1 MKKKISAALALVLT
15 VLLTS
20 CGGGSSSGGG
30 GGSSTTF
37 VPGKWR
43 ATLYSGHGLLFANTV
58 ELDMDLL
65 QSGGTISS
73 DSGHSVDS
81 AFCTGMH
88 VDSSS
93 GTVSGDKFNLVFKID
108 AETITLDGTLGAD
121 GKSITN
127 GKFASSGGSCID
139 GPPISFSAGTAPP
152 LSGPFAGTLQ
162 IDPLGAPGVTAT
174 LAEDANFNV
183 TGSMLVT
190 GDPCFSSL
198 ATEPDNP
205 GISIGDL
212 SSFEMSDGTNTLD
225 FVGNILQTPNL
236 PNFYQANVTIT
247 AGCTEESGGLLEMN
261 FGTIPP
267 DVIPSGARHSGIT
280 AQKINPLLVERMK
293 ALMAARPHQHTN

>member
-1 MKKKISAALALVLT
+1 MKNLFSAALALVFT
-15 VLLTS
+15 ILLTS
-20 CGGGSSSGGG
+20 CGGGSSSGGA
-30 GGSSTTF
+30 SSTTF

-73 DSGHSVDS
+73 DSGHSIDS
-81 AFCTGMH
+81 AFCAGMH

-108 AETITLDGTLGAD
+108 VETITLEGTLSAD

-127 GKFASSGGSCID
+127 GKFTSSGGSCID
-139 GPPISFSAGTAPP
+139 GPPISFSAGTAPS
-152 LSGPFAGTLQ
+152 LSGPFAGTIQ

-198 ATEPDNP
+198 ANAPDNP

-212 SSFEMSDGTNTLD
+212 SSFEMTDGTNTLD

-267 DVIPSGARHSGIT
+267 DVSPSGTRRAGIST
-280 AQKINPLLVERMK
+280 QKINPLLVERMK
-293 ALMAARPHQHTN
+293 ALMAARSHQHTN